1 MEFNM
6 LLANKVAVITGA
18 SGGIGRGIATALAEE
33 GADIILADIKV
44 SSLNDFA
51 EHLGQLKRQI
61 IILEMDTTSSES
73 IEN

>member
-1 MEFNM
+1 M